1 MTDFTRLTGIYVR
14 YDPHPTSDKAQ
25 SLFNAYYAG
34 ELPEFESLFTD
45 ENRTDLKENAVS
57 LGRLRIFRNQ
67 VYQWCDLSVELL
79 LIMGN
84 RPIMVVQKSRR
95 FEPEWKIS

>member
-1 MTDFTRLTGIYVR
+1 MADFTRLTGIYVR

-45 ENRTDLKENAVS
+45 ENRTDLKENVVS
-57 LGRLRIFRNQ
+57 LIRKRIA
-67 VYQWCDLSVELL
+67 DEL
-79 LIMGN
+79 
-84 RPIMVVQKSRR
+84 P
-95 FEPEWKIS
+95 EPRHS